1 MSVDAVTSL
10 ASQQQRLNI
19 STQMDVAVANRGLE
33 QQKLKEQAVLKLLA
47 SAAVSFDPNIGQ
59 NINIYA

>member
-1 MSVDAVTSL
+1 MSINAL
-10 ASQQQRLNI
+10 ASSAGQQQMQNI
-19 STQMDVAVANRGLE
+19 STLMTVAAVGRGLE

>member
-1 MSVDAVTSL
+1 MAIESL
-10 ASQQQRLNI
+10 ASLAGQQQQQSI
-19 STQMDVAVANRGLE
+19 SLQMGVAVASRGLE

-47 SAAVSFDPNIGQ
+47 SAAVSFDPNVGQ